1 MYLYSRARTHTLMCA
16 FKCQVYLLVKGH
28 RQGQYLLGSG
38 SGKVV
43 IKSKLV
49 KDSEVEVVQRE
60 I

>member
-1 MYLYSRARTHTLMCA
+1 MCA

-38 SGKVV
+38 SGNVV

-49 KDSEVEVVQRE
+49 KDSGVEVVQRE